1 VCDFVDE
8 VPDDIFRRLTHA
20 GQVAFEPVNPA
31 SGVKTR
37 LKAQYYVMAMHS
49 MSLANALALF
59 KVCAWQQSL
68 PAVALLQVLLVFFV
82 DHDFW
87 MLECLVS
94 SLVVQLGITKLFLVG
109 FKLLLPGCFLV
120 FSDYL
125 LSFC

>member
-1 VCDFVDE
+1 LDLYCWFG
-8 VPDDIFRRLTHA
+8 A
-20 GQVAFEPVNPA
+20 G
-31 SGVKTR
+31 GVLCNGVIIVFFFIYR
-37 LKAQYYVMAMHS
+37 VKA
-49 MSLANALALF
+49 
-59 KVCAWQQSL
+59 C
-68 PAVALLQVLLVFFV
+68 LLSVLLVFFV

>member
-1 VCDFVDE
+1 MQWSHHRFLLHLSCK
-8 VPDDIFRRLTHA
+8 
-20 GQVAFEPVNPA
+20 
-31 SGVKTR
+31 GV
-37 LKAQYYVMAMHS
+37 S
-49 MSLANALALF
+49 
-59 KVCAWQQSL
+59 
-68 PAVALLQVLLVFFV
+68 AVGVVGVFV

-120 FSDYL
+120 FLDYL